1 MNQRRSP
8 MYDYKVVALRI
19 KMLKNKEE
27 NAKVLE
33 EAINEQARLGYRLN
47 KITTVDTYLFYLTF
61 EREL

>member
-1 MNQRRSP
+1 

-33 EAINEQARLGYRLN
+33 EAINQQARLGYRLN